1 MKIANYDLKALEL
14 PDSGEEALY
23 FDSIKYYPT
32 SPILYGQSIFTF
44 LEDSIF
50 PYSTPTRKIEDDNYP
65 HSTSDEMEELINCD
79 ESW

>member
-14 PDSGEEALY
+14 PDSVEEALY

-32 SPILYGQSIFTF
+32 SPRVQIRDIFTY
-44 LEDSIF
+44 LEDSIL
-50 PYSTPTRKIEDDNYP
+50 PYSTPTWNMEDDNSSN
-65 HSTSDEMEELINCD
+65 STSDEMEEVINCG